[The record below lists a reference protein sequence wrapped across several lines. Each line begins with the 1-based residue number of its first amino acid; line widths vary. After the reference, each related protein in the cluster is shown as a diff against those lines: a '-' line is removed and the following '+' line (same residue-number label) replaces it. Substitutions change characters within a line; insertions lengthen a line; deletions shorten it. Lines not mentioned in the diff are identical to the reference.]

1 MIYRNGE
8 IDVHVK
14 AKSSAFNPGTMCKL
28 ESNDSGE
35 LDLLIGTMK
44 TIKESKL
51 RDILLWFRRP
61 NFHMYKR
68 NVEFIDQELDQ
79 VQNEHIQSVKISLLL
94 NFSPSVLQL
103 PSRCSRRISL

>member
-28 ESNDSGE
+28 ESSDSGE

-79 VQNEHIQSVKISLLL
+79 VKMNISKVSKFHLLL
-94 NFSPSVLQL
+94 NFSPSVLQS
-103 PSRCSRRISL
+103 PSRCNRRISL

>member
-79 VQNEHIQSVKISLLL
+79 VKKEHNQAKCQDFTI
-94 NFSPSVLQL
+94 
-103 PSRCSRRISL
+103 C